1 MTIRKGEA
9 WGSPGRLAPDA
20 PRADSDSA
28 AAALVAAGTRELRI
42 TGGDLARTLGV
53 TERTLSRDEQ
63 MLLPVDVLQVEF
75 SDGSSRLAVAHVVYS
90 RAGRPR
96 WVAMNAAFVGRWNIA
111 PRAHPGDGKVDLV
124 TFDLGVVDWLKA
136 RARLPTGTHV
146 PHPQIAARARAV
158 HEITPQRGGRLQLDG
173 RRCDRRDVTRI
184 SIAEVT
190 LTVGV

>member
-20 PRADSDSA
+20 PRADSDA
-28 AAALVAAGTRELRI
+28 EAAALVAAGARELRI

-53 TERTLSRDEQ
+53 NERTLSRDEQ
-63 MLLPVDVLQVEF
+63 MLLPIDVLQVEF
-75 SDGSSRLAVAHVVYS
+75 ADGSHRLAVAHVVYS
-90 RAGRPR
+90 RGGRPR
-96 WVAMNAAFVGRWNIA
+96 WVAMNAAFVGTWNIA

-124 TFDLGVVDWLKA
+124 TFDLGAVDWFKA
-136 RARLPTGTHV
+136 RSRLPTGTHV
-146 PHPQIAARARAV
+146 PHPQITARAKAS
-158 HEITPQRGGRLQLDG
+158 HDLAPQRGGRLLIDG

-184 SIAEVT
+184 SIGEVT